1 MKRREVLDEI
11 TYIIDVERDE
21 LDHPSIA
28 KLILSKLEDMGM
40 FYCPAKQ
47 FGDIGILRQ
56 PIGFED
62 EE

>member
-1 MKRREVLDEI
+1 
-11 TYIIDVERDE
+11 
-21 LDHPSIA
+21 
-28 KLILSKLEDMGM
+28 MGM

-62 EE
+62 EEWNVQKPRT